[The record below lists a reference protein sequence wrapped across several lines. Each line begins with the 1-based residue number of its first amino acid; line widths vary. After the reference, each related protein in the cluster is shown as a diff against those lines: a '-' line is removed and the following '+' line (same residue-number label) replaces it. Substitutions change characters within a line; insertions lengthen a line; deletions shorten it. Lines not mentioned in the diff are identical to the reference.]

1 LLASRPDPDESELDD
16 EDDEPPGEFLPL
28 LLEEDDDPPLRPS
41 PLFSALE
48 MLWLPLLLLLLPE
61 EPEPLSD
68 DELLVFDELDE
79 ELLDEE
85 EDFEPPDELELL
97 FLLSDLS
104 DDEPLSSFPMA
115 VLYTV
120 TVNVP
125 SSAVTAN
132 PPAHISPGCTHVS
145 TPPFENTS
153 PGFNPSP
160 DVGKLSGA
168 R

>member
-1 LLASRPDPDESELDD
+1 
-16 EDDEPPGEFLPL
+16 
-28 LLEEDDDPPLRPS
+28 
-41 PLFSALE
+41 

-79 ELLDEE
+79 ELLDEDE

-104 DDEPLSSFPMA
+104 DDEPLSSLPM
-115 VLYTV
+115 LSSTLL
-120 TVNVP
+120 P
-125 SSAVTAN
+125 STYRVQ
-132 PPAHISPGCTHVS
+132 
-145 TPPFENTS
+145 
-153 PGFNPSP
+153 
-160 DVGKLSGA
+160 